1 MTSCRIDVWLW
12 RARFVKTRGLA
23 ADLVERMAARIGY
36 ELHYEDGGAATDH
49 GVRARI
55 LAANQAEAISD
66 RNIHVIPTKTL
77 PQCIAAMLVF
87 DPEADWETNLEQMN
101 EAIGEVKTGEI
112 TYAIRDTKIN
122 GLKIVKNNIIGLTG
136 GEIVAK
142 GKSVDQVAEEL
153 LDKMVDEDTELIS
166 LYYGNDVTEDEAA
179 ALSDKLEQKYEDCD
193 FEVSF
198 GGQPLYYYIISVE

>member
-1 MTSCRIDVWLW
+1 M
-12 RARFVKTRGLA
+12 K
-23 ADLVERMAARIGY
+23 
-36 ELHYEDGGAATDH
+36 
-49 GVRARI
+49 
-55 LAANQAEAISD
+55 
-66 RNIHVIPTKTL
+66 
-77 PQCIAAMLVF
+77 
-87 DPEADWETNLEQMN
+87 
-101 EAIGEVKTGEI
+101 
-112 TYAIRDTKIN
+112 
-122 GLKIVKNNIIGLTG
+122 LTG